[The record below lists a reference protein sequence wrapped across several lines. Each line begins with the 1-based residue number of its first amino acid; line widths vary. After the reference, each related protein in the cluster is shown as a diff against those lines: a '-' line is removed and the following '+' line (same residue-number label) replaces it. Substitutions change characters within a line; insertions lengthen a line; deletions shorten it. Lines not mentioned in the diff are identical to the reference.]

1 MFVNICIFIFV
12 ICVEQKMYKD
22 FELHGVPPKVLIS
35 KTYDNV
41 KHRLQ
46 VEEATASV
54 TNQMVI
60 HNGSMSQD
68 DEDDDDN

>member
-1 MFVNICIFIFV
+1 MFVNIHIFIFV
-12 ICVEQKMYKD
+12 ICIEQKMYKD